1 MNEQYNLD
9 NKQVLK
15 ILPFYNVLIDFVKS
29 DVVKRFNNVELMSKL
44 PFHKDLSVEEVGEAF
59 KGYAKSYKVR

>member
-1 MNEQYNLD
+1 MNGQYNLD

-29 DVVKRFNNVELMSKL
+29 DAVRKFNNVELMSEL
-44 PFHKDLSVEEVGEAF
+44 PFYKD
-59 KGYAKSYKVR
+59 